1 MDDNQMNPQ
10 SGNKDDKTIA
20 VLSYLGILCLI
31 PLLLKKD
38 SEFVKFHAKQ
48 GLVLLIGWFL
58 VWIPFLGWILG
69 IVLLVLSIMGIMNV
83 LNLKREKLP
92 IIGDLA
98 EKFNI

>member
-1 MDDNQMNPQ
+1 MNPQ

-69 IVLLVLSIMGIMNV
+69 IVLLVLSIMGIINV
-83 LNLKREKLP
+83 LNSKREKLP